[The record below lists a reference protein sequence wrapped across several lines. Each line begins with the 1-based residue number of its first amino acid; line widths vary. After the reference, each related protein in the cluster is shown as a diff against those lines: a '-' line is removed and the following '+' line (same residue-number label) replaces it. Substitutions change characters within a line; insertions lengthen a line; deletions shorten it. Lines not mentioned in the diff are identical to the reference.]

1 MEDNI
6 LNYYLYIDD
15 ESGISK
21 VSLVKHPA
29 VQYDFLLFNEAVKF
43 TSDDEQKIVTGVIM
57 LADVPILRIDPTRG
71 KHYVTFT
78 GETIK
83 KIVLKYFKEMR
94 TSSVNLEHSINIDG
108 VYMFESYIVDRSR
121 GINPP
126 KEFAHIPDGSWI
138 GSYKIENDEVWNDI
152 KAGKFKGFSI
162 EGAFNYEFSEDND
175 NNNDK
180 FYIDLYKVL
189 NKNLIN
195 K

>member
-43 TSDDEQKIVTGVIM
+43 TSDDEQKIVTGVVM
-57 LADVPILRIDPTRG
+57 LADVPILRISPIRG
-71 KHYVTFT
+71 KHYVTFSK
-78 GETIK
+78 ETIK
-83 KIVLKYFKEMR
+83 KMVLKYFKEGR
-94 TSSVNLEHSINIDG
+94 IYNVNLEHSINADG
-108 VYMFESYIVDRSR
+108 IYMFESYIVDRSR

-126 KEFAHIPDGSWI
+126 KEFANVPDGSWM

-152 KAGKFKGFSI
+152 KVGKFNGFSI